1 MQLKPLHAALHIQ
14 IIEERENINVEMMLF
29 TSKLKQTIIWLNVNK
44 LCVSAMI
51 NLAYSFSLKQLW
63 QMCLRCVVFLNA

>member
-29 TSKLKQTIIWLNVNK
+29 TSKLKQTIIWLND
-44 LCVSAMI
+44 
-51 NLAYSFSLKQLW
+51 
-63 QMCLRCVVFLNA
+63 VFQQW